1 MNRLINNIRLFRNCS
16 SDLTFFSKVSLLF
29 KYLVLRVKYGIGL
42 RSFFEEK
49 LYNDAISH
57 DAFYNSQHK
66 YLHTWNVVHSKFRPD
81 IRGAKLFL
89 LKCDYLLSRIIYPGL
104 DAMDYF
110 RYEFYNIRHSK
121 RKTFIT
127 EGAMVKMDRIF
138 NGSEEGKEVNRTISN
153 KAEFNRLFSDVVTRE
168 WYLSDESSYE
178 DFLHFCE
185 GKDKVIIKPLEEGG
199 GKGIYVASVKTEADI
214 KSLYDDIKQKRY
226 IVEELVVQHTTL
238 HELNKSSVNTV
249 RVYSVCKENEVFITG
264 GTLRIGCGDGP
275 TDNYSRGGLAAEIDI
290 DTGVVISK
298 AVSQNADSVYVHPMS
313 KKVIIGTKIP
323 MWDQIKD
330 SVKKAHLRV
339 SELGYVGWDVV
350 VCSDSSI
357 TFLEANTCAGV
368 ELQQHPALS
377 GKKPIYE
384 KFIKL

>member
-1 MNRLINNIRLFRNCS
+1 MSRLINNIRLFRNCS

-29 KYLVLRVKYGIGL
+29 KYLVLQVKYGIGL

-49 LYNDAISH
+49 LYNDTISH

-153 KAEFNRLFSDVVTRE
+153 KAEFNRLF
-168 WYLSDESSYE
+168 LM
-178 DFLHFCE
+178 L
-185 GKDKVIIKPLEEGG
+185 
-199 GKGIYVASVKTEADI
+199 
-214 KSLYDDIKQKRY
+214 
-226 IVEELVVQHTTL
+226 
-238 HELNKSSVNTV
+238 
-249 RVYSVCKENEVFITG
+249 
-264 GTLRIGCGDGP
+264 
-275 TDNYSRGGLAAEIDI
+275 
-290 DTGVVISK
+290 
-298 AVSQNADSVYVHPMS
+298 
-313 KKVIIGTKIP
+313 
-323 MWDQIKD
+323 
-330 SVKKAHLRV
+330 
-339 SELGYVGWDVV
+339 
-350 VCSDSSI
+350 
-357 TFLEANTCAGV
+357 
-368 ELQQHPALS
+368 
-377 GKKPIYE
+377 
-384 KFIKL
+384 